1 MDVFKVAKKHEAF
14 FTEDGIEE
22 LESLD
27 EKEVDELIKKIKEE
41 KPLFIDKNFVKSVKK
56 PKVEITELLLNKKA
70 LSIQEFIET
79 LHEYFDYFA
88 QTLER
93 KMNPLMLVSI
103 ASLKEG
109 YYSVIGMIKELKER
123 EKNVVIELED
133 KTGSV
138 KCVADKRLFKE
149 EYKQIFI
156 DEVIGVEGK
165 YEKGVFHVKKI
176 VFPEVREPEKI
187 EFTKNA
193 VLYARCEEDC
203 IKIFING
210 KLYPLKAAFV
220 SIDSLKLLVFN
231 NPENLHPK
239 IFLKKSTLYPGKIN
253 LSGLIRFSPHA
264 FILARTPSYRGNFKG
279 IKIFGL
285 ENKEEI
291 KIELKTL
298 QEKI

>member
-1 MDVFKVAKKHEAF
+1 MDVFKVAKKHGAF

-22 LESLD
+22 LEGLD
-27 EKEVDELIKKIKEE
+27 EKELDELVKKIKEE

-56 PKVEITELLLNKKA
+56 PKVEIIELFLKKKN
-70 LSIQEFIET
+70 LTIQEFIET

-103 ASLKEG
+103 SSLREG
-109 YYSVIGMIKELKER
+109 YYSVIGMVKELNET
-123 EKNVVIELED
+123 EKNVIIELED

-138 KCVADKRLFKE
+138 KCVVDKRLFKE
-149 EYKQIFI
+149 EYEQIFI

-165 YEKGVFHVKKI
+165 YEKSIFHVKKI
-176 VFPEVREPEKI
+176 FFPEVREPEKI
-187 EFTKNA
+187 KFKRNT

-210 KLYPLKAAFV
+210 KLHPLKAAFV

-231 NPENLHPK
+231 NQENLHPK

-253 LSGLIRFSPHA
+253 LSGLIRFPPHV
-264 FILARTPSYRGNFKG
+264 FILARTPSYRGNYRG

-291 KIELKTL
+291 KIDLKTL